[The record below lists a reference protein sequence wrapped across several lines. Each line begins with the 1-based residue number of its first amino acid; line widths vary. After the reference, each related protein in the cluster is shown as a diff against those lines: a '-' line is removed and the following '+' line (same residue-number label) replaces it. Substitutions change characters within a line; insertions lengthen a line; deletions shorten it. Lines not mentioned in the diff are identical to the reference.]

1 MLINIHF
8 EQFRQLMSDTDFSYE
23 GLGGIWN
30 FLCEESRDRQEE
42 GDVPSVPDIKK
53 DFFQYD
59 STADLC
65 KDYFGDV
72 ASLVFELDDSDK
84 DGMGIVLDLV
94 EADVEK
100 FLGSVGATEP
110 ETGRPLGSLLDV
122 VLDEQSEDET
132 VFACAQ
138 AMSYELYEMADKDE
152 FAEACNTMVNLNDL
166 RFSENESAVR
176 EILEDKIE
184 LHGYTLVSFR
194 NAVVRKY

>member
-8 EQFRQLMSDTDFSYE
+8 EQFRQLMSDTNFSHE
-23 GLGGIWN
+23 GLGDIWN
-30 FLCEESRDRQEE
+30 FLCAEARDRQEDD
-42 GDVPSVPDIKK
+42 DVPSVPDIKK

-72 ASLVFELDDSDK
+72 DSLVFELDDSDK

-152 FAEACNTMVNLNDL
+152 FAEACNTMVDLNDL

-176 EILEDKIE
+176 EILEDKME